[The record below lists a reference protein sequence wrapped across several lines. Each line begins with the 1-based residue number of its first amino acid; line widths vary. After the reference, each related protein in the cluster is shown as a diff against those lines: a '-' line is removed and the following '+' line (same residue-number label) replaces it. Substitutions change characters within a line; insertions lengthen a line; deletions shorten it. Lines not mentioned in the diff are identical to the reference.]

1 MFVSINGEGPRA
13 GELAVFLRFCGCNL
27 NCSYCDTRWA
37 NTADVKYRLA
47 SAEELVEY
55 VKSTGVKNVTL
66 TGGEPLL
73 QTDIARL
80 IAQLGTSGAEV
91 EIETNGSVPLKDIV
105 SLSPRPAI
113 TSDYKLPSSGMEKYM
128 LTIVSLSPRPAITS
142 DYKLPSS
149 GMEKYMLTENFSYI
163 TIRDAVKFVIGDMCD
178 LARAEE
184 IIYGYGLTDRCR
196 VYFSPVFG
204 KINPAEI
211 AEFMKKRK
219 LNGVRLQLQL
229 HKIIWEPD
237 KRGV

>member
-1 MFVSINGEGPRA
+1 MSCFKVAEKFVSINGEGPRA
-13 GELAVFLRFCGCNL
+13 GEIAVFLRFCGCNL

-37 NTADVKYRLA
+37 NTIDVKYEIA
-47 SAEELVEY
+47 SAEEIVEY

-73 QTDIARL
+73 QADIARL
-80 IAQLGTSGAEV
+80 IVLLGASGAEV
-91 EIETNGSVPLKDIV
+91 EIETNGSVPLKDFV
-105 SLSPRPAI
+105 SLTPRPAI
-113 TSDYKLPSSGMEKYM
+113 T
-128 LTIVSLSPRPAITS
+128 A

-149 GMEKYMLTENFSYI
+149 GMEKYMLTENFSYL
-163 TIRDAVKFVIGDMCD
+163 TLRDAVKFVVGDRYD

-184 IIYGYGLTDRCR
+184 VINKYRLTTGCR

-204 KINPAEI
+204 KIKPEEI
-211 AEFMKKRK
+211 AEFMKERK

-237 KRGV
+237 MRGV

>member
-1 MFVSINGEGPRA
+1 MSCFKVAEKFVSINGEGPRA

-27 NCSYCDTRWA
+27 DCSYCDTRWA
-37 NTADVKYRLA
+37 NTSAVKYELV

-73 QTDIARL
+73 QADIAHL
-80 IAQLGTSGAEV
+80 IKLLGASGAEV
-91 EIETNGSVPLKDIV
+91 EIETNGSVPLKNIV
-105 SLSPRPAI
+105 SLAPRPAV
-113 TSDYKLPSSGMEKYM
+113 T
-128 LTIVSLSPRPAITS
+128 A

-149 GMEKYMLTENFSYI
+149 GMEKYMLTENFSYL
-163 TIRDAVKFVIGDMCD
+163 TLQDAVKFVVGDMCD

-184 IIYGYGLTDRCR
+184 IINGYGLKEKCR
-196 VYFSPVFG
+196 IYFSPVFG
-204 KINPAEI
+204 KIKPVEI
-211 AEFMKKRK
+211 TEFMKERK

-237 KRGV
+237 MHGV

>member
-1 MFVSINGEGPRA
+1 MSCFKVAEKFVSINGEGPRA

-27 NCSYCDTRWA
+27 DCGYCDTRWA
-37 NTADVKYRLA
+37 NTADVKYERV

-73 QTDIARL
+73 QADIAHL
-80 IAQLGTSGAEV
+80 IKLLGEAGAEV
-91 EIETNGSVPLKDIV
+91 EIETNGSVPLKNIV
-105 SLSPRPAI
+105 SLAPRPAV
-113 TSDYKLPSSGMEKYM
+113 T
-128 LTIVSLSPRPAITS
+128 A

-149 GMEKYMLTENFSYI
+149 GMEKYMLTENFSYL
-163 TIRDAVKFVIGDMCD
+163 TLQDAVKFVVGDMCD

-184 IIYGYGLTDRCR
+184 IINGYGLKEKCR
-196 VYFSPVFG
+196 IYFSPVFG
-204 KINPAEI
+204 KIKPVEI
-211 AEFMKKRK
+211 TEFMKERK

-237 KRGV
+237 MRGV

>member
-1 MFVSINGEGPRA
+1 MSRYKIAEKFVSINGEGPRA

-27 NCSYCDTRWA
+27 NCGYCDTRWA
-37 NTADVKYRLA
+37 NVADVKYELV
-47 SAEELVEY
+47 SAEELVAY

-73 QTDIARL
+73 QSDIAHL
-80 IAQLGTSGAEV
+80 IELLGASGAEV
-91 EIETNGSVPLKDIV
+91 EIETNGSVPLKNIV
-105 SLSPRPAI
+105 SLSPRPAV
-113 TSDYKLPSSGMEKYM
+113 T
-128 LTIVSLSPRPAITS
+128 A

-149 GMEKYMLTENFSYI
+149 GMEKYMLTENFSYL
-163 TIRDAVKFVIGDMCD
+163 TLQDAIKFVVGDKRD

-184 IIYGYGLTDRCR
+184 IINEYGLNEKCR

-204 KINPAEI
+204 KINYEEI
-211 AEFMKKRK
+211 TEFMKERK

-237 KRGV
+237 MRGV

>member
-1 MFVSINGEGPRA
+1 MCRFKIAEMFVSINGEGPRA

-37 NTADVKYRLA
+37 NTDDVKYRLA

-91 EIETNGSVPLKDIV
+91 EIETNGSVPLKD
-105 SLSPRPAI
+105 
-113 TSDYKLPSSGMEKYM
+113 
-128 LTIVSLSPRPAITS
+128 IVSLSPRPAITS

>member
-1 MFVSINGEGPRA
+1 MCLFKVAETFVSINGEGPRA

-128 LTIVSLSPRPAITS
+128 LT
-142 DYKLPSS
+142 
-149 GMEKYMLTENFSYI
+149 ENFSYI

>member
-105 SLSPRPAI
+105 SLSPRP
-113 TSDYKLPSSGMEKYM
+113 T
-128 LTIVSLSPRPAITS
+128 ITS

-149 GMEKYMLTENFSYI
+149 GMEKYMLTENFSYLTFRD
-163 TIRDAVKFVIGDMCD
+163 TIKFVVGDTRD

>member
-1 MFVSINGEGPRA
+1 MSRFKVAEKFVSINGEGPRA

-27 NCSYCDTRWA
+27 NCGYCDTRWA
-37 NTADVKYRLA
+37 NTADVKYELA
-47 SAEELVEY
+47 SAEELAAY

-73 QTDIARL
+73 QSDIAFL
-80 IAQLGTSGAEV
+80 IELLGAAGAEV
-91 EIETNGSVPLKDIV
+91 EIETNGSVPLKNIV
-105 SLSPRPAI
+105 SLSPRPAV
-113 TSDYKLPSSGMEKYM
+113 T
-128 LTIVSLSPRPAITS
+128 A

-149 GMEKYMLTENFSYI
+149 GMEKYMLTESFSYL
-163 TIRDAVKFVIGDMCD
+163 TMQDAVKFVVGDKRD

-184 IIYGYGLTDRCR
+184 IINVYGLTDRCR

-204 KINPAEI
+204 KIDPEEI
-211 AEFMKKRK
+211 AEFMKERK

-237 KRGV
+237 TRGV